1 MTQTEQAGAAVPA
14 GAAAAAAEQGEE
26 EAGGPGGGPSGAA
39 GPTAVATA
47 TATVGA
53 TVTAAAPAAKVPL
66 PRAQRPGEPAVS
78 RPGVRRD
85 RLAALDGLRFLA
97 ALSVVLFHFVG
108 QTPWAMFDIWGRPY
122 QDTFPTVHRYFAFG
136 RLGVDLF
143 FLISGFVICM
153 SAWGRTPRDF
163 FISRVT
169 RLYPMYWVAIVVSA
183 CVIYLTDGP
192 FGHPNP
198 RLLFANFTM
207 LQTPLGVDNLDPV
220 YWTLWPELCFY
231 LTFAVVVWK
240 GLSYR
245 RVVIFCG
252 LWTVATVLA
261 PGAHIPLL
269 TLMVNPTSAPYFIA
283 GMAFYLMYRY
293 RPTPLLWGIVAMSWL
308 LALHFLLAPGGG
320 RNNWDTWSP
329 WRGWLVLV
337 TSVFFL
343 LIAAIALGWTRWMR
357 WRGLTVAGTM
367 TFPLYLLHDTIGITV
382 AHRYGTRVDPWLLV
396 GATVSALV
404 LLSYLIHRFAER
416 PIALVMRRSLNTA
429 AFGLQP
435 PAPRR

>member
-1 MTQTEQAGAAVPA
+1 MTQTDHREL
-14 GAAAAAAEQGEE
+14 
-26 EAGGPGGGPSGAA
+26 A
-39 GPTAVATA
+39 GPALRRRGQGAVAPDA
-47 TATVGA
+47 S
-53 TVTAAAPAAKVPL
+53 L
-66 PRAQRPGEPAVS
+66 PRADQPARTVAVRPGL
-78 RPGVRRD
+78 RKD

-97 ALSVVLFHFVG
+97 ALAVVLFHFVG
-108 QTPWAMFDIWGRPY
+108 QTPNAMIVIWGRPY
-122 QDTFPTVHRYFAFG
+122 ESTFPEMHRYFAFG

-169 RLYPMYWVAIVVSA
+169 RLYPMYWIAIAVSA
-183 CVIYLTDGP
+183 CVIYFTNTP

-198 RLLFANFTM
+198 RVFFANLTM
-207 LQTPLGVDNLDPV
+207 LQTPLGVDHLDPV

-240 GLSYR
+240 GLSYQ

-252 LWTVATVLA
+252 LWTVAAVLA
-261 PGAHIPLL
+261 PAAGIPLL
-269 TLMVNPTSAPYFIA
+269 TLMVNPTSAPFFIA

-308 LALHFLLAPGGG
+308 LALHFLLVPSGG

-337 TSVFFL
+337 ITVFFL
-343 LIAAIALGWTRWMR
+343 LIAAIALGWTRWIR

-367 TFPLYLLHDTIGITV
+367 TFPLYLLHDPIGITV
-382 AHRYGTRVDPWLLV
+382 AYHYGDRVDPWVLV
-396 GATVSALV
+396 GVTVAALM
-404 LLSYLIHRFAER
+404 LLSYLAHRFVER
-416 PIALVMRRSLNTA
+416 PVARVMRRSLNTA
-429 AFGLQP
+429 EFSLQP
-435 PAPRR
+435 PAPRRR

>member
-1 MTQTEQAGAAVPA
+1 
-14 GAAAAAAEQGEE
+14 
-26 EAGGPGGGPSGAA
+26 
-39 GPTAVATA
+39 
-47 TATVGA
+47 
-53 TVTAAAPAAKVPL
+53 
-66 PRAQRPGEPAVS
+66 
-78 RPGVRRD
+78 VRRD

-97 ALSVVLFHFVG
+97 AMSVVLFHFIG
-108 QTPWAMFDIWGRPY
+108 QTPWAMVDIWGLPY
-122 QDTFPTVHRYFAFG
+122 QQTFPAVHRYFAFG

-153 SAWGRTPRDF
+153 SAWGRSPRDF

-169 RLYPMYWVAIVVSA
+169 RLYPMYWVAIVLSA
-183 CVIYLTDGP
+183 CVIYLTDSP

-245 RVVIFCG
+245 RVVVFCG

-261 PGAHIPLL
+261 PGARIPLL

-337 TSVFFL
+337 ITVFFA
-343 LIAAIALGWTRWMR
+343 LIAAIALGWTRWLR
-357 WRGLTVAGTM
+357 WRGLTVAGTL
-367 TFPLYLLHDTIGITV
+367 TFPLYLLHDTVGMTV
-382 AHRYGTRVDPWLLV
+382 AHRYGTRVDPWVLV
-396 GATVSALV
+396 GVTVAALV
-404 LLSYLIHRFAER
+404 GLSYLVHRFAEQ
-416 PIALVMRRSLNTA
+416 PIALAMRRSLKTA
-429 AFGLQP
+429 AFSLQP
-435 PAPRR
+435 PAPRRAPAGAGPPAGAARPAPAPGADRCRGQPGRGGWGCPHP

>member
-1 MTQTEQAGAAVPA
+1 MTQAEHRGRVDVATRRENEGAVAPNALLPRAVPA
-14 GAAAAAAEQGEE
+14 GRMI
-26 EAGGPGGGPSGAA
+26 
-39 GPTAVATA
+39 VAR
-47 TATVGA
+47 
-53 TVTAAAPAAKVPL
+53 PA
-66 PRAQRPGEPAVS
+66 
-78 RPGVRRD
+78 VRRD

-97 ALSVVLFHFVG
+97 ALAVVLFHFVG
-108 QTPWAMFDIWGRPY
+108 QTPWSMITIWGRPY
-122 QDTFPTVHRYFAFG
+122 RSTFPEAHGYFAYG

-169 RLYPMYWVAIVVSA
+169 RLYPMYWIAIVVSA
-183 CVIYLTDGP
+183 CVIYLTNSP

-207 LQTPLGVDNLDPV
+207 LQTPLGVDNLDSV

-240 GLSYR
+240 GLSYQ

-252 LWTVATVLA
+252 LWTVAAVLA
-261 PGAHIPLL
+261 PGAQVPLL
-269 TLMVNPTSAPYFIA
+269 SMMVNPTSAPYFIA
-283 GMAFYLMYRY
+283 GMAFYLMHRY

-320 RNNWDTWSP
+320 RNNWATWAP
-329 WRGWLVLV
+329 WRGWLIVV
-337 TSVFFL
+337 TTVYFL
-343 LIAAIALGWTRWMR
+343 LIAAIALGWTRWIR

-367 TFPLYLLHDTIGITV
+367 TFPLYLLHDTIGMTIAHYYGDRV
-382 AHRYGTRVDPWLLV
+382 APWVLV
-396 GATVSALV
+396 GATVSALIV
-404 LLSYLIHRFAER
+404 LAYLVHRFVER
-416 PIALVMRRSLNTA
+416 PIAQAMRRWLNTA

-435 PAPRR
+435 PTPRR

>member
-1 MTQTEQAGAAVPA
+1 MTQADRTGSAGVATRRENEGAVAEEVPLPHT
-14 GAAAAAAEQGEE
+14 AAATRVI
-26 EAGGPGGGPSGAA
+26 AA
-39 GPTAVATA
+39 GPVAR
-47 TATVGA
+47 
-53 TVTAAAPAAKVPL
+53 K
-66 PRAQRPGEPAVS
+66 
-78 RPGVRRD
+78 D

-108 QTPWAMFDIWGRPY
+108 QTPQAMIVVWGRPY
-122 QDTFPTVHRYFAFG
+122 QTTFPALHGYFAFG

-183 CVIYLTDGP
+183 CVIYLADSP

-198 RLLFANFTM
+198 RVLFANFTM
-207 LQTPLGVDNLDPV
+207 LQTPLGVANLDPV

-240 GLSYR
+240 GLTHQ

-252 LWTVATVLA
+252 LWTVAAVLA
-261 PGAHIPLL
+261 PSAHIPLL
-269 TLMVNPTSAPYFIA
+269 TLIVNPTSAPYFIA
-283 GMAFYLMYRY
+283 GMSFYLMYRY

-308 LALHFLLAPGGG
+308 LALHFLLAPHGG

-337 TSVFFL
+337 TTVFFL
-343 LIAAIALGWTRWMR
+343 LVGAIALGWTRWIR
-357 WRGLTVAGTM
+357 WRGLTVAGAM
-367 TFPLYLLHDTIGITV
+367 TFPLYLLHDTLGMTV
-382 AHRYGTRVDPWLLV
+382 AHHYGDRVAPSTLV
-396 GATVSALV
+396 GVTVSILI
-404 LLSYLIHRFAER
+404 LLSYLAHRFVER
-416 PIALVMRRSLNTA
+416 PIALAMRRSLNPA

-435 PAPRR
+435 PTPRP

>member
-1 MTQTEQAGAAVPA
+1 MTQTNYRGPA
-14 GAAAAAAEQGEE
+14 G
-26 EAGGPGGGPSGAA
+26 
-39 GPTAVATA
+39 VATRGGSE
-47 TATVGA
+47 GA
-53 TVTAAAPAAKVPL
+53 VDPKVPL
-66 PRAQRPGEPAVS
+66 PRAAPAIRVVVA

-108 QTPWAMFDIWGRPY
+108 QTPGAMIFIWGRPY
-122 QDTFPTVHRYFAFG
+122 QSIFPELHRYFAFG
-136 RLGVDLF
+136 RLGVELF

-153 SAWGRTPRDF
+153 SAWGRTPRHF

-169 RLYPMYWVAIVVSA
+169 RLYPMYWIAIVVSA
-183 CVIYLTDGP
+183 CVIYFADSP

-240 GLSYR
+240 GLSYQ

-252 LWTVATVLA
+252 VWTVAAVLA
-261 PGAHIPLL
+261 PSADIPLL

-308 LALHFLLAPGGG
+308 LALHFLLAPVGG

-329 WRGWLVLV
+329 WRGWLILV
-337 TSVFFL
+337 TTVFFL
-343 LIAAIALGWTRWMR
+343 LIAAIALGWTRWIR

-367 TFPLYLLHDTIGITV
+367 TFPLYLLHDTIGMTV
-382 AHRYGTRVDPWLLV
+382 AHHYGDRVDPWVLV
-396 GATVSALV
+396 GGTVSALIM
-404 LLSYLIHRFAER
+404 LSYLVHRFVER
-416 PIALVMRRSLNTA
+416 PIALAMRRWLNTA
-429 AFGLQP
+429 AFSLEP
-435 PAPRR
+435 PAPRP

>member
-1 MTQTEQAGAAVPA
+1 MAQAEQIPGSGPPAAPDGGRSAVPERVAARPA
-14 GAAAAAAEQGEE
+14 GR
-26 EAGGPGGGPSGAA
+26 
-39 GPTAVATA
+39 
-47 TATVGA
+47 
-53 TVTAAAPAAKVPL
+53 PAA
-66 PRAQRPGEPAVS
+66 RPAAHK
-78 RPGVRRD
+78 D

-108 QTPWAMFDIWGRPY
+108 QTPAATIDVWGRPY
-122 QDTFPTVHRYFAFG
+122 QDLFPTAHRWFAFG

-169 RLYPMYWVAIVVSA
+169 RLYPMYWIAITVSA

-198 RLLFANFTM
+198 RLLFGNFTM
-207 LQTPLGVDNLDPV
+207 LQTPLGVDDLDPV

-252 LWTVATVLA
+252 LWTVAAVLA
-261 PGAHIPLL
+261 PAARIPLL
-269 TLMVNPTSAPYFIA
+269 TLLANPTSAPYFIA

-293 RPTPLLWGIVAMSWL
+293 RSTPLLWGIVAMSWL
-308 LALHFLLAPGGG
+308 LALHFLLAASGG
-320 RNNWDTWSP
+320 RNNWGTWSP

-343 LIAAIALGWTRWMR
+343 LLAAIALGWTRWIKGR
-357 WRGLTVAGTM
+357 WLTVAGTM
-367 TFPLYLLHDTIGITV
+367 TFPLYLTHDTIGITI
-382 AHRYGTRVDPWLLV
+382 AHTYGDRVDPWLLV
-396 GATVSALV
+396 GTTTAGLIV
-404 LLSYLIHRFAER
+404 LAYLLHRFVER
-416 PIALVMRRSLNTA
+416 PVAVAMRRSLNSA
-429 AFGLQP
+429 AFTLHPPQP
-435 PAPRR
+435 RGRPD